1 MAIIYT
7 ERSFYKEVK
16 KKNLKFNFS
25 VDISL
30 IYAIIQIVSELDD
43 LPDGEAAEFS
53 PLTNRF

>member
-16 KKNLKFNFS
+16 KKNLKFNF